1 MIGSWAAMDLN
12 LTRQRRAM
20 ERVQNRSTESDAT
33 PPSAATD
40 VLPDAAPPPEATSP
54 SEAIASSDA
63 TPPSGASPPTIFAPK
78 GWFVAAKHLLVL
90 VGFVLVFLMTD
101 GSSSVSQGWEGAPPW
116 YLPAGLSVALFLTA
130 KKKFYLLPLIASVV
144 AAVVNYHR
152 PLLSWSGL
160 PGAVT
165 SYFGYVAGAV
175 LLRGRWRIDPRLKTM
190 RDVACF
196 LIVMLSGALWSG
208 LVGTTSLIADG
219 LADRGQFLKNLT
231 DWWASDAIAIVTFTP
246 LLLVH
251 VMWRVCSWLGVDEE
265 KPSSVDQEAEFSWWN
280 TVEHLAQVGTIAL
293 IVWML
298 FGFAPAVSYQPLYL
312 LFIPVI
318 WTAVR
323 RAMEGSTLAV
333 FEVNVGLAVAA
344 WITQAPHGTMPRL
357 QLALL
362 TMGMTGMCL
371 GAVVTE
377 WRRAENELRRSKE
390 AAEAANRAKSEFVA
404 NMSHEIR
411 TPLTGVIGM
420 TELALGTELT
430 AEQREYLETVKTS
443 SSSLLTVINDILDFS
458 KIEAG
463 KIELE
468 ELNFDLTN
476 LVEGTLKTFAVSSKN
491 KNLEL
496 RSEFGPGVPET
507 VTGDPAR
514 LRQVLTNLVGNALKF
529 TDAGEVGVRVA
540 RVNDVAAGLPLQFT
554 VWDTGVGIP
563 PEKQKAI
570 FESFTQADSSTT
582 RKYGGTG
589 LGLTISMR
597 LVELMGGKIWVESE
611 TGRGAKFH
619 FTVNFKPGL
628 QASRQEPKFEGSVK
642 DERRPPVRLHVLL
655 AEDNAVNQRLIS
667 RLLEKRGHEVDVVA
681 NGMEALLALAA
692 KNYELVLMDMQ
703 MPELD
708 GLETTARIRMQ
719 EAGGEKHQAIVALTA
734 NAMSEDRERC
744 RAAGM
749 DGYLT
754 KPIQFD
760 KLDEVLERCIR
771 EIPIQPEVESP
782 LSNP

>member
-1 MIGSWAAMDLN
+1 MRDLQAMMAMDLTP
-12 LTRQRRAM
+12 TRQQQATEGGEGRAAGSNGGLSVRR
-20 ERVQNRSTESDAT
+20 
-33 PPSAATD
+33 D
-40 VLPDAAPPPEATSP
+40 VPEAWV
-54 SEAIASSDA
+54 ERA
-63 TPPSGASPPTIFAPK
+63 K
-78 GWFVAAKHLLVL
+78 YFVVC
-90 VGFVLVFLMTD
+90 VVFIVVFLMTD
-101 GSSSVSQGWEGAPPW
+101 GSSTASQAWEGAPPC
-116 YLPAGLSVALFLTA
+116 YLPVGLSVALFLAA
-130 KKKFYLLPLIASVV
+130 KKEFYPLALIASVI

-160 PGAVT
+160 PGAVIA
-165 SYFGYVAGAV
+165 YFGYIAGAGV
-175 LLRGRWRIDPRLKTM
+175 LKGPWRIDPQLKTV
-190 RDVACF
+190 RDVARY
-196 LIVMLSGALWSG
+196 LTVMFSGALWSG
-208 LVGTTSLIADG
+208 LVGTTALTADG
-219 LADRGQFLKNLT
+219 LADRVHFLKNMI

-251 VMWRVCSWLGVDEE
+251 TRWRVNSWLGVEEE
-265 KPSSVDQEAEFSWWN
+265 KPAWVERKTKVSLWRVL
-280 TVEHLAQVGTIAL
+280 EHLAQVGAIGV

-298 FGFAPAVSYQPLYL
+298 FAFAPAVPYQPSYL

-323 RAMEGSTLAV
+323 DAMDGATLAV

-344 WITQAPHGTMPRL
+344 WMTQAPHGTMPRL

-371 GAVVTE
+371 GAVVAE
-377 WRRAENELRRSKE
+377 WRQAKSELRRSKE
-390 AAEAANRAKSEFVA
+390 TAEAANRAKSEFVA

-443 SSSLLTVINDILDFS
+443 SSSLLTVINDVLDFS

-463 KIELE
+463 KVELE
-468 ELNFDLTN
+468 DLEFDLTHC
-476 LVEGTLKTFAVSSKN
+476 VEGTLKTFALSSKR
-491 KNLEL
+491 KGLEL
-496 RSEFGPGVPET
+496 RREIGAGVPEI
-507 VTGDPAR
+507 VVGDPAR

-529 TDAGEVGVRVA
+529 TEKGEVGVRVA
-540 RVNDVAAGLPLQFT
+540 RTSNDASRLILQFT

-597 LVELMGGKIWVESE
+597 LVELMGGKIWVESAA
-611 TGRGAKFH
+611 GSGSKFH
-619 FTVNFKPGL
+619 FTASFKPSSEP
-628 QASRQEPKFEGSVK
+628 SRRGREI
-642 DERRPPVRLHVLL
+642 ERAATNANGPGVRLRVLL
-655 AEDNAVNQRLIS
+655 AEDNSVNQRLIS
-667 RLLEKRGHEVDVVA
+667 RLLEKRGHEVDVVG
-681 NGMEALLALAA
+681 NGVEALRALEV
-692 KNYELVLMDMQ
+692 KNYDLVLMDMQ

-708 GLETTARIRMQ
+708 GLETTARIRMRERTGDRRQ
-719 EAGGEKHQAIVALTA
+719 LVVALTA
-734 NAMSEDRERC
+734 NAMREDQERC

-754 KPIQFD
+754 KPIQLD
-760 KLDEVLERCIR
+760 KLDEVLEKCAS
-771 EIPIQPEVESP
+771 EIAVEPAAESH
-782 LSNP
+782 LSRRP

>member
-1 MIGSWAAMDLN
+1 MLARIIKHF
-12 LTRQRRAM
+12 LT
-20 ERVQNRSTESDAT
+20 V
-33 PPSAATD
+33 
-40 VLPDAAPPPEATSP
+40 
-54 SEAIASSDA
+54 
-63 TPPSGASPPTIFAPK
+63 
-78 GWFVAAKHLLVL
+78 
-90 VGFVLVFLMTD
+90 VGFILVFLMTD
-101 GSSSVSQGWEGAPPW
+101 GSSTASQGWDGAPPW
-116 YLPAGLSVALFLTA
+116 YLPVGLSVALFLTA
-130 KKKFYLLPLIASVV
+130 KKRFYPLPLIASVV

-160 PGAVT
+160 PGAVI
-165 SYFGYVAGAV
+165 SYVGYIACAI
-175 LLRGRWRIDPRLKTM
+175 LLRGRWRIDPQLKTV
-190 RDVACF
+190 RDVARF
-196 LIVMLSGALWSG
+196 LMVMLSGSVWSG
-208 LVGTTSLIADG
+208 LVGTSALIADG
-219 LADRGQFLKNLT
+219 LADRANFLKTLT

-251 VMWRVCSWLGVDEE
+251 VMWRINAWLGVDEE
-265 KPSSVDQEAEFSWWN
+265 KSDIIDRESEPSLWRVL
-280 TVEHLAQVGTIAL
+280 EHLAHVGTIGV

-318 WTAVR
+318 WMAVR
-323 RAMEGSTLAV
+323 HAMGGATMAV

-377 WRRAENELRRSKE
+377 WRRAETDLRRSKE

-420 TELALGTELT
+420 TELALGTELN
-430 AEQREYLETVKTS
+430 AEQREYLETVKMS
-443 SSSLLTVINDILDFS
+443 SSSLLSVINDVLDFS

-463 KIELE
+463 KVEIEDV
-468 ELNFDLTN
+468 NFDLRQ
-476 LVEGTLKTFAVSSKN
+476 LVEGTLKTFAVSSKR
-491 KNLEL
+491 KGLEL
-496 RSEFGPGVPET
+496 RCEFGTGVPEM
-507 VTGDPAR
+507 VVGDPAR

-529 TDAGEVGVRVA
+529 TEAGEVGVRVEPGSDDA
-540 RVNDVAAGLPLQFT
+540 LRLALEFT

-597 LVELMGGKIWVESE
+597 LVELMGGKIWVESAA
-611 TGRGAKFH
+611 GCGAKFH
-619 FTVNFKPGL
+619 FTVNFKPGVQPL
-628 QASRQEPKFEGSVK
+628 GREPKPKSVVMDSSK
-642 DERRPPVRLHVLL
+642 PHVRLHVLL
-655 AEDNAVNQRLIS
+655 AEDNSVNQRLIS
-667 RLLEKRGHEVDVVA
+667 RLLEKRGHDVDVVG
-681 NGMEALLALAA
+681 NGLEALRALAI
-692 KNYELVLMDMQ
+692 KSYDLVLMDMQ

-708 GLETTARIRMQ
+708 GLETTARIRMK
-719 EAGGEKHQAIVALTA
+719 EAAGDRHQAIVALTA
-734 NAMSEDRERC
+734 NAMSEDEERC

-754 KPIQFD
+754 KPIQFE
-760 KLDEVLERCIR
+760 KLDEVLEKFASGIAPQLEPR
-771 EIPIQPEVESP
+771 
-782 LSNP
+782 LSSHH